1 MKAGAKSVLEGYLLV
16 EFSGNRA
23 ERFLHL
29 CVNRDILLW
38 NVTSREDGSF
48 SCNMRM
54 CDFKQLRPLCRKT
67 RTRVRIKK
75 RYGAP
80 GYLKRYRNRIMFF
93 MAFAAMLC
101 GVGICS
107 TYVWNIEIIGN
118 SYISDENLIRF
129 LKANG
134 VGLGTKLRQVD
145 TDSLELTLR
154 SSYAQIIWASTYVDG
169 TSLVIHIK
177 EQIKTEDLYDEASD
191 GASDLV
197 AAKNATVAS
206 IVTRRGTPCVVAGN
220 EVESGDLLVSGK
232 SEILDDN
239 GEVQQTL
246 YQRADADV
254 IGYVNYFYSETIP
267 IKSLI
272 SIDTSESKSTYFI
285 RFLDKNLNFG
295 DSSIPYEEY
304 YTLESY
310 TQAKLSDS
318 FYLPI
323 YWGKKEYVKR
333 TPAYY
338 MLAKEAAKEIA
349 KKDFTNF
356 LTELEENGVSIIDK
370 NVMIKEIGDC
380 YEVNGQVYATEPI
393 MASRLIETPPDMEEQ
408 VTDEPE

>member
-1 MKAGAKSVLEGYLLV
+1 M
-16 EFSGNRA
+16 
-23 ERFLHL
+23 
-29 CVNRDILLW
+29 
-38 NVTSREDGSF
+38 
-48 SCNMRM
+48 
-54 CDFKQLRPLCRKT
+54 
-67 RTRVRIKK
+67 
-75 RYGAP
+75 
-80 GYLKRYRNRIMFF
+80 
-93 MAFAAMLC
+93 
-101 GVGICS
+101 
-107 TYVWNIEIIGN
+107 
-118 SYISDENLIRF
+118 
-129 LKANG
+129 
-134 VGLGTKLRQVD
+134 
-145 TDSLELTLR
+145 
-154 SSYAQIIWASTYVDG
+154 DG

-177 EQIKTEDLYDEASD
+177 EQIKTENLYDGASY

-206 IVTRRGTPCVVAGN
+206 IVTRRGTPCVAAGD

-232 SEILDDN
+232 SEILDDS
-239 GEVQQTL
+239 GEVGQTL

-285 RFLDKNLNFG
+285 RFWDKNLYFG
-295 DSSIPYEEY
+295 DSSILYEEY

-310 TQAKLSDS
+310 AQAKLSDS

-323 YWGKKEYVKR
+323 FWGKKEYVKR

-338 MLAKEAAKEIA
+338 MLAKEAAKEVA
-349 KKDFTNF
+349 KEDFTNF

-380 YEVNGQVYATEPI
+380 YEVSGQVYATEPI
-393 MASRLIETPPDMEEQ
+393 MTRRPIETPPDMEEQ

>member
-38 NVTSREDGSF
+38 NVTSKEDGSF

-80 GYLKRYRNRIMFF
+80 GYLKRYRNRIMFVV
-93 MAFAAMLC
+93 AFAAMLC

-154 SSYAQIIWASTYVDG
+154 SSYAQIIWASAYVDG

-177 EQIKTEDLYDEASD
+177 EQIKTEELYDRDFDEV
-191 GASDLV
+191 GDLV

-206 IVTRRGTPCVVAGN
+206 IVTRKGTPCVVAGD
-220 EVESGDLLVSGK
+220 EVTSGELLVSGK

-239 GEVQQTL
+239 GEVGQTL

-254 IGYVNYFYSETIP
+254 IGYVSYSYSKTIP
-267 IKSLI
+267 IQSLI
-272 SIDTSESKSTYFI
+272 SVDVGDTKSSYFI
-285 RFLDKNLNFG
+285 RFLDKNLHFG
-295 DSSIPYEEY
+295 DSNIPYEEY
-304 YTLESY
+304 YALESCF
-310 TQAKLSDS
+310 QAKLSET

-323 YWGKKEYVKR
+323 YWGKTEYVKC
-333 TPAYY
+333 TQAYY
-338 MLAKEAAKEIA
+338 MLTKEAAKTIA
-349 KKDFTNF
+349 KEDFENF
-356 LTELEENGVSIIDK
+356 LEELEENGVSIVDK
-370 NVMIKEIGDC
+370 NVMIKENGDC
-380 YEVNGQVYATEPI
+380 YEVSGQVYAMEPI
-393 MASRLIETPPDMEEQ
+393 TAMQPIEIPPNMEEQ
-408 VTDEPE
+408 VTDESE

>member
-80 GYLKRYRNRIMFF
+80 GYLKRYRNRIMFV

-134 VGLGTKLRQVD
+134 IGLGTKLRQVD

-154 SSYAQIIWASTYVDG
+154 SSYAQIIWASAYVDG

-177 EQIKTEDLYDEASD
+177 EQIKTEDLYDGASD

-197 AAKNATVAS
+197 AAKNATIAS
-206 IVTRRGTPCVVAGN
+206 IVTRRGTPCV
-220 EVESGDLLVSGK
+220 VESGDLLVSGK

-323 YWGKKEYVKR
+323 YLGKKEYVKR